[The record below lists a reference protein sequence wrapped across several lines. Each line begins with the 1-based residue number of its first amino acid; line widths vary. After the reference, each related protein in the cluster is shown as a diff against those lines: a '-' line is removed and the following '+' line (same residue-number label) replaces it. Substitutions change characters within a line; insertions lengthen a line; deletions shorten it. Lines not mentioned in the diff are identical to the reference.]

1 MLATGAIATL
11 LRKSRKT
18 GAAQLF
24 LKRSM
29 VYAAPF
35 ALALVTTITAQQP
48 RAVDAKVLKT
58 AGTAKDAMP
67 GTWLTYGLSETEQRY
82 SQLKQ
87 IDETNVGKLGLA
99 WSAPLTAAGGRGG
112 TEGTPLMWNDTIYQT
127 MDNSIVY
134 ALDARTGAQKW
145 MYAARLDPAT
155 QSHMCCGLHNRG
167 LAISDGKIILA
178 SNDAR
183 LIALDA
189 NSGKELWQSKVADI
203 NQYYSFTIAPRI
215 AGDKVIVGVGG
226 GEYFIRGFFAA
237 YNLKDGSLAW
247 KFHTV
252 PPAPGQPMED
262 KDQEKASKTWVGD
275 WAKYG
280 GGGSVWDGLVYDPD
294 TNLVIAGTGNPEP
307 WPEEMR
313 GIPKSDFGK
322 WDNLYTCSIVAV
334 DASTGKLKWYY
345 QTVPGDAWDLD
356 SVGGFIMA
364 DVQIDGKTRKVIM
377 QAPKSGVFYILDRT
391 NGQFISAE
399 PFVPVNW
406 VTGFDKKNNGRPIIN
421 QTAYYDQTNSVVIYP
436 GGGGA
441 HNWAPMSYNPNA
453 GLVYLPY
460 SAGSYTFNAAKEPD
474 PRAGGGA
481 HGLGRGGQD
490 KKTTPMPIWGPENL
504 GRGGLQ
510 ARDPKTNTVKWVKP
524 GRGSGSTGGTMTTA
538 SNLVFQTAGN
548 TLYVYKADTGDELL
562 ALPFNLPGGAPPVT
576 YLVGDTQYIGF
587 ATGTQFMALKVGGT
601 AAMPPPPPPGQFGRG
616 GRGGPPPAAP
626 KPAAPP
632 VQEPHTNQ

>member
-1 MLATGAIATL
+1 VITLKTKKTALWASGILAALTL
-11 LRKSRKT
+11 IS
-18 GAAQLF
+18 
-24 LKRSM
+24 
-29 VYAAPF
+29 
-35 ALALVTTITAQQP
+35 TITAQQP
-48 RAVDAKVLKT
+48 RAVDAKILKT
-58 AGTAKDAMP
+58 AGSAKDAMP
-67 GTWLTYGLSETEQRY
+67 GTWLTYGLTPTEQRF

-99 WSAPLTAAGGRGG
+99 WSAPLSQPGSRGG
-112 TEGTPLMWNDTIYQT
+112 TEGTPLVWNNTVYQT

-134 ALDARTGAQKW
+134 ALDARTGEQKW
-145 MYAARLDPAT
+145 MYDAKIDPVT
-155 QSHMCCGLHNRG
+155 PSHMCCGTHNRG
-167 LAISDGKIILA
+167 LAIYEGKLILA
-178 SNDAR
+178 ANDAR

-189 NSGKELWQSKVADI
+189 MSGKELWQSKVADI
-203 NQYYSFTIAPRI
+203 NKYYSFTIAPRM
-215 AGDKVIVGVGG
+215 AGDKIIVGVGG

-237 YNLKDGSLAW
+237 YNIKDGSLAW
-247 KFHTV
+247 KFNTV

-345 QTVPGDAWDLD
+345 QTVPSDAWDLD
-356 SVGGFIMA
+356 AVGGFIMA
-364 DVQIDGKTRKVIM
+364 DVQIEGKTRKVIM

-399 PFVPVNW
+399 PFVPINW
-406 VTGFDKKNNGRPIIN
+406 ATGFDKKNNGKPIIN
-421 QTAYYDQTNSVVIYP
+421 PAAYYDQNSSVVIYP

-460 SAGSYTFNAAKEPD
+460 SAGTYNFNAAAEPD
-474 PRAGGGA
+474 VKAGGGA
-481 HGLGRGGQD
+481 HGLGRGGANNR
-490 KKTTPMPIWGPENL
+490 TTPMPIWGPENV
-504 GRGGLQ
+504 GRGPGLQ
-510 ARDPKTNTVKWVKP
+510 ARDPKTNQIKWVKP
-524 GRGSGSTGGTMTTA
+524 GRGGAIGGGTMTTA
-538 SNLVFQTAGN
+538 SNLLFQVAG
-548 TLYVYKADTGDELL
+548 TSLYAYKADTGDELL
-562 ALPFNLPGGAPPVT
+562 ALPFNVPGGAPPVT
-576 YLVGDTQYIGF
+576 YMIDNTQYIGF
-587 ATGTQFMALKVGGT
+587 ATGSQFLALKVGGT
-601 AAMPPPPPPGQFGRG
+601 MKMPDAPPRPAFGFGAGKGAPKAPPT
-616 GRGGPPPAAP
+616 PPPAD
-626 KPAAPP
+626 AAHG
-632 VQEPHTNQ
+632 QDKQQ

>member
-1 MLATGAIATL
+1 
-11 LRKSRKT
+11 
-18 GAAQLF
+18 
-24 LKRSM
+24 
-29 VYAAPF
+29 
-35 ALALVTTITAQQP
+35 VTTINIKRTVVWASGIIAALTLISVMMAQQS
-48 RAVDAKVLKT
+48 RVVDAKLLRN
-58 AGTAKDAMP
+58 AGTAKDALP
-67 GTWLTYGLSETEQRY
+67 GTWLTYGLTQTEQRY
-82 SQLKQ
+82 SLMKQ
-87 IDETNVGKLGLA
+87 IDESNVGKLGLA
-99 WSAPLTAAGGRGG
+99 WSAPLAPAGSRGG
-112 TEGTPLMWNDTIYQT
+112 TEGTPLVWNNTIYQT

-134 ALDARTGAQKW
+134 ALDARTGEQKW
-145 MYAARLDPAT
+145 MYDAKIDPVT
-155 QSHMCCGLHNRG
+155 RTHMCCGTHNRG
-167 LAISDGKIILA
+167 LAIFEGKLVLA
-178 SNDAR
+178 ANDAR

-189 NSGKELWQSKVADI
+189 ISGKELWQRKVADI

-237 YNLKDGSLAW
+237 YDLKDGSLAW

-252 PPAPGQPMED
+252 PPAPRQPMED
-262 KDQEKASKTWVGD
+262 PAQEKASKTWVGD

-280 GGGSVWDGLVYDPD
+280 GGGSVWDGVVYDPE

-364 DVQIDGKTRKVIM
+364 DVQIEGRTRKVIM

-406 VTGFDKKNNGRPIIN
+406 VKGFDKKNNGRPIIN
-421 QTAYYDQTNSVVIYP
+421 EAAYYDQTNSVVIYP

-460 SAGSYTFNAAKEPD
+460 SAGSYIFNSAAEPD
-474 PRAGGGA
+474 PKAGGGA

-490 KKTTPMPIWGPENL
+490 KRTTPMPIWGPDNV

-510 ARDPKTNTVKWVKP
+510 ARDPRTNQIKWVKT
-524 GRGSGSTGGTMTTA
+524 GRGGSSGGGTMTTA
-538 SNLVFQTAGN
+538 GNLLFQVAGT
-548 TLYVYKADTGDELL
+548 TLYAYKADTGEELL
-562 ALPFNLPGGAPPVT
+562 ALPFNVPGGAPPISYMVD
-576 YLVGDTQYIGF
+576 GTQYIGF
-587 ATGTQFMALKVGGT
+587 ATGTQFLALKVGGP
-601 AAMPPPPPPGQFGRG
+601 AKMPEPPPSAFGRG
-616 GRGGPPPAAP
+616 RGTPEARPTPPPPAA
-626 KPAAPP
+626 AD
-632 VQEPHTNQ
+632 QEVHGQDKQ